1 MKTVY
6 DVNDKH
12 INEIYSI
19 IVNRTAK
26 AIKTD
31 RVDKSGFII
40 AIFKEE
46 KCVIDKRY
54 ENIEYGIYITPD
66 LEVKYVWHYK
76 NEKGTAV
83 EYQHLSNHHKVTK
96 YMVDEG
102 FDIFGTS
109 K

>member
-1 MKTVY
+1 MKTIY
-6 DVNDKH
+6 DITDKH

-19 IVNRTAK
+19 IVNRTQE
-26 AIKTD
+26 AIKVD
-31 RVDKSGFII
+31 RVDESGFII
-40 AIFKEE
+40 AIFKIEE
-46 KCVIDKRY
+46 CVIDKRY

-76 NEKGTAV
+76 NKKETVV
-83 EYQHLSNHHKVTK
+83 EYKHLSNHHKVTK
-96 YMVDEG
+96 YMIDKG